1 MLPENNNQ
9 SQLSA
14 FFQEEYQALV
24 GYIKSRIKNTADT
37 NAQDILQDVALK
49 IFSRPENALP
59 INNIPGFVYRT
70 LKNRIIDKMRTKR
83 EPTYDENELNQLWTD
98 FAERFYGTE
107 RNRYPKYLVNELK
120 TTIMQL
126 KPHYRDIILAID
138 FEGYSYRE
146 ISEETGIPEVTLM
159 SRRHRAMSI
168 LLKQIRNKH
177 NV

>member
-1 MLPENNNQ
+1 M
-9 SQLSA
+9 
-14 FFQEEYQALV
+14 
-24 GYIKSRIKNTADT
+24 
-37 NAQDILQDVALK
+37 
-49 IFSRPENALP
+49 
-59 INNIPGFVYRT
+59 YRT

-120 TTIMQL
+120 TTIMRL

-146 ISEETGIPEVTLM
+146 ISKETGIPEGTLM